1 MLDGGATASA
11 GGHGDR
17 HAGVAQPFQVAGNGP
32 LGHVQVGGET
42 AEGEPLRA
50 GMQSLDEV
58 LLTLHPP
65 QGQVGVT

>member
-17 HAGVAQPFQVAGNGP
+17 HAGVAQSFDIAGNGP
-32 LGHVQVGGET
+32 LRHTQLVGET
-42 AEGEPLRA
+42 TEGEPARA
-50 GMQSLDEV
+50 GMQSLNEV